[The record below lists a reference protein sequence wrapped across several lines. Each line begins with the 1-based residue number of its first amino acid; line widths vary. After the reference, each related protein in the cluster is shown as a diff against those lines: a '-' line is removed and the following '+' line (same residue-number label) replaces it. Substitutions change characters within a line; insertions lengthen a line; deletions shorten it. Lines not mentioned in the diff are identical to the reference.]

1 MKKIIGLFFAVLFSA
16 GLYAQEGVIKFLGIP
31 VDGTKQEMI
40 QKLKSKGFTYDQR
53 EDDLQGEFN
62 GEEVLI
68 QVQTQNNKVW
78 RLFIMDTEFRT
89 KEQIKIRFNKLVG
102 QFENN
107 GKYIP
112 VKESQTID
120 ENEDIDYEIS
130 LHDKQYEAVF
140 YLKAAESKYSSFNS
154 EVADSVMKEQYPK
167 ELKRIEEYKA
177 KFSETQWENP
187 TKEMQENLKEIEDW
201 RLKIHAKVLA
211 EFLCSISGKNMFA
224 NVWFTIGKIG
234 GRYRIVMFYENLYN
248 KADGSDL

>member
-78 RLFIMDTEFRT
+78 RLFICDKNLRS
-89 KEQIKIRFNKLVG
+89 KGQIRLRFNELVG

-107 GKYIP
+107 GKYTP
-112 VKESQTID
+112 FMESQTID
-120 ENEDIDYEIS
+120 ENEDIDYEITVK
-130 LHDKQYEAVF
+130 DKQYRAVF
-140 YLKAAESKYSSFNS
+140 
-154 EVADSVMKEQYPK
+154 
-167 ELKRIEEYKA
+167 
-177 KFSETQWENP
+177 FSETG
-187 TKEMQENLKEIEDW
+187 
-201 RLKIHAKVLA
+201 
-211 EFLCSISGKNMFA
+211 GK
-224 NVWFTIGKIG
+224 VWFTIGTHAMKYFIG
-234 GRYRIVMFYENLYN
+234 MFYESPKNEAN
-248 KADGSDL
+248 GSDL

>member
-78 RLFIMDTEFRT
+78 RLAIADKRFRS
-89 KEQIKIRFNKLVG
+89 ERQIKIRFNKLVG

-107 GKYIP
+107 SKYTP
-112 VKESQTID
+112 YKESQTID
-120 ENEDIDYEIS
+120 ENEDISYEIS
-130 LHDKQYEAVF
+130 VNDKQYQAVF
-140 YLKAAESKYSSFNS
+140 
-154 EVADSVMKEQYPK
+154 
-167 ELKRIEEYKA
+167 
-177 KFSETQWENP
+177 FSETG
-187 TKEMQENLKEIEDW
+187 
-201 RLKIHAKVLA
+201 
-211 EFLCSISGKNMFA
+211 GK
-224 NVWFTIGKIG
+224 VWFTIGTYAMK
-234 GRYRIVMFYENLYN
+234 YAIVMFYESPKNEAN
-248 KADGSDL
+248 GSDL